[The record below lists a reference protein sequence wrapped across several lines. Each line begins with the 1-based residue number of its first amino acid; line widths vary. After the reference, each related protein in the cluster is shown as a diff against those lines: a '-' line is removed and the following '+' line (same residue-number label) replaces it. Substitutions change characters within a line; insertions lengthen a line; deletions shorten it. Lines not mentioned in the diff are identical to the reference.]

1 MADPRADAGGTT
13 CHGYMEIRALHQQAL
28 LGALTAVPEVDAEWA
43 EGTGR
48 TWGGLTWE
56 HLLDDAEVVL
66 IAAGSLGT
74 QLTLVAEQLRAE
86 GVVAGVLGLRCYR
99 PFPVEALRAK
109 LAGRKIAI
117 VFDKAMSYGYE
128 GPICGDLKA
137 ALCGVSDAPVVFGT
151 VSGLGGR
158 DTTPA
163 DLLGAAQRAIADYS
177 DGIRDRGADW
187 INLQLEGG
195 AR

>member
-1 MADPRADAGGTT
+1 M
-13 CHGYMEIRALHQQAL
+13 
-28 LGALTAVPEVDAEWA
+28 LGV
-43 EGTGR
+43 
-48 TWGGLTWE
+48 
-56 HLLDDAEVVL
+56 
-66 IAAGSLGT
+66 
-74 QLTLVAEQLRAE
+74 
-86 GVVAGVLGLRCYR
+86 RCYR
-99 PFPVEALRAK
+99 PFPVDALRAK

-137 ALCGVSDAPVVFGT
+137 ALCGVDDAPVVFGT

-158 DTTPA
+158 DTTPD
-163 DLLGAAQRAIADYS
+163 DLLGAVRRAIADYG